1 MSNPYANYSDSG
13 TRSDYLQSLADEYEV
28 PRDIVNAAADI
39 LGSNEDFDGL
49 PSMLQDYYG

>member
-1 MSNPYANYSDSG
+1 MSNPYANYGDSG

-49 PSMLQDYYG
+49 PSMLEDYYG